1 MSSLCVG
8 STLTLG
14 MARNSRSPAIASEDG
29 VAAIDR
35 DHLPGHPRGLV
46 GCEEEDAV
54 GNVLRGAETPR
65 RDRLHE
71 PRLSVRPVRLELR
84 DRRGIREDE
93 TGSDRVDGDA
103 ETSELV

>member
-29 VAAIDR
+29 VTAIDR
-35 DHLPGHPRGLV
+35 DHLPGHPRRLLGD
-46 GCEEEDAV
+46 EEKDAV
-54 GNVLRGAETPR
+54 GDVLRGAETSR

-71 PRLSVRPVRLELR
+71 PRLPLRPVRLELR
-84 DRRGIREDE
+84 DRRRIREDE
-93 TGSDRVDGDA
+93 AGRDRVDGDA
-103 ETSELV
+103 EASELV